1 MTAPC
6 RALFVNSG
14 MLGHASVA
22 ALVRDAVARDPCIAS
37 THVDLS
43 AAVSAG
49 ERLVRRAL
57 CARPLGA
64 SNLDLGRWRA
74 ELFAGWLAARRIRG
88 LWGGGFDV
96 LHFHTQATAYASL
109 GRMARMPSIVSIDIT
124 QPLAS
129 LEVPPALRW
138 TYWPGVAHDGVV
150 FARAAAIVATS
161 RWTAEDLARIYPDC
175 ASKVHVLP
183 YPVRLDAADA
193 RWIDARALRAT
204 TGLPIRFLFMGGDF
218 PRKGGP
224 ELLRAWRDSGLGAA
238 ARLTLATDWPIDARD
253 VPRGVDVVR
262 GVRAYTADWRAL
274 WRDADVFVM
283 PTRGE
288 AFGMVFQ
295 EAAAAGL
302 PAIGTRLNAVP
313 EIVEDGVTG
322 LLVPPG
328 DIRSLVDA
336 MQRLAASAAT
346 RRTLGTAARARI
358 ERTGALER
366 YASALTALIL
376 VHVHGVAPT
385 AEASGAPGRG
395 AA

>member
-1 MTAPC
+1 MTARC

-22 ALVRDAVARDPCIAS
+22 ALIREAVARDPGIAA

-43 AAVSAG
+43 ARTSVG
-49 ERLVRRAL
+49 ERVVRRAL
-57 CARPLGA
+57 CARPLGRT
-64 SNLDLGRWRA
+64 NLDLARWRA
-74 ELFAGWLAARRIRG
+74 ELYTGWLAARRIHG
-88 LWGGGFDV
+88 VWGSGFDV

-109 GRMARMPSIVSIDIT
+109 GRMTRTPSIVSIDIT

-129 LEVPPALRW
+129 LEAPPVLRG
-138 TYWPGVAHDGVV
+138 TYSLNVAHDGAV

-161 RWTAEDLARIYPDC
+161 RWAADDVARTYPDC
-175 ASKVHVLP
+175 ASKVRVLP
-183 YPVRLDAADA
+183 YPVRLDAADP

-204 TGLPIRFLFMGGDF
+204 TGLPVRFLFMGGDF
-218 PRKGGP
+218 PRKGGR
-224 ELLRAWRDSGLGAA
+224 ELLRAWRDSGLSAG
-238 ARLTLATDWPIDARD
+238 ARLTLATDWPIAAGEL
-253 VPRGVDVVR
+253 PPGVDVVR
-262 GVRAYTADWRAL
+262 GVRAYTTDWRAL